1 MTSLLVQVDQPA
13 DIRRAHGPCD
23 PAHAGVPG
31 SGPEGMTCG
40 LCLWSVRQADAD
52 GRHCLKC
59 SLTDWDW
66 ELRTDIGPDD
76 PACCYFD
83 VQRPTR

>member
-1 MTSLLVQVDQPA
+1 MTSLLMQGDQPA
-13 DIRRAHGPCD
+13 DTRGAYGSCD

-40 LCLWSVRQADAD
+40 GCLWSARQADAD
-52 GRHCLKC
+52 GRRCLKC
-59 SLTDWDW
+59 SLTDRDR

-76 PACCYFD
+76 PACSYFD
-83 VQRPTR
+83 PAR